1 MREDSL
7 LSDVT
12 LVCNDDKQIKAHKV
26 ILSSFSSLF
35 KRMFVNN
42 PHPQPIIFLKGVAF
56 SDLDALL
63 DFIYH
68 GEASVAQENFSSFL
82 ETAADLEI
90 EELSSFSNETENSKV
105 RLGFIQNKTESFKS
119 QDDEDNK
126 LLDNHLSHE
135 ISYEKDTNINKFQKF
150 VHLSGPT
157 EDQETQIQIKPRTEE
172 ESEFEFVN
180 HSSSS
185 SYFKKKLADPHS
197 YQCDDCDYKVFNSKH
212 MEQHILETSH
222 NSGRYK
228 CRFCDVKTLVLKN
241 LSKHTEEAHPV
252 DRFRCDKCEYI
263 GVSYQSIARHTY
275 TIHQGVSFPC
285 DQCTYKTN
293 SQGSLKVHK
302 ERVHWNA
309 PPVPCD
315 RPTCDFQGTGPAV
328 DLHVKRIHRPC
339 KFCDYEPNSVRDK
352 AMHKR
357 THTLN
362 KLLNK

>member
-1 MREDSL
+1 MKDTKDSL

-105 RLGFIQNKTESFKS
+105 RLGYIQNKTESFKS

-126 LLDNHLSHE
+126 LLDNHLSDE
-135 ISYEKDTNINKFQKF
+135 ISYEKDTNINKLQKF

-157 EDQETQIQIKPRTEE
+157 EDQETQTQIKPRTEE
-172 ESEFEFVN
+172 ESEF
-180 HSSSS
+180 
-185 SYFKKKLADPHS
+185 
-197 YQCDDCDYKVFNSKH
+197 
-212 MEQHILETSH
+212 
-222 NSGRYK
+222 
-228 CRFCDVKTLVLKN
+228 
-241 LSKHTEEAHPV
+241 
-252 DRFRCDKCEYI
+252 
-263 GVSYQSIARHTY
+263 
-275 TIHQGVSFPC
+275 
-285 DQCTYKTN
+285 
-293 SQGSLKVHK
+293 
-302 ERVHWNA
+302 
-309 PPVPCD
+309 
-315 RPTCDFQGTGPAV
+315 
-328 DLHVKRIHRPC
+328 
-339 KFCDYEPNSVRDK
+339 
-352 AMHKR
+352 
-357 THTLN
+357 
-362 KLLNK
+362 